1 MLHNSKSVLI
11 VPFEIEKISI
21 IICHIQITSIIN
33 RDQNELDSKAGEY
46 AQQKGQQSNR
56 RKKPKIA
63 TSATKKLSAAVKAFL
78 SSAAARNT
86 KDTGGTKT
94 KKGSTTVTTD
104 SPGIDSCCQADLTQ
118 KGVST
123 VETSKDNQ
131 TKIRQRNPLLTS
143 LVSSS
148 LIPACSAVKMPP
160 SLTAINKSKSSTP
173 STKVLVS
180 PAPVN
185 SWKATTSSTPLS
197 PASVNPSR
205 TTTSST
211 KILSPPAPVNSSTV
225 TTSSTPSLSA
235 SVNSSTTTMS
245 STKMPPS
252 PALVNLI
259 RETTSP
265 AADRVTQN
273 KMTLKDT
280 LTTNRVAAESKRDD
294 EGKSAS
300 EPCNIASHKVSSS
313 RQQVCQSGSH
323 PTLASVINKHLNQS
337 ESSDVKNARTKAAT
351 KDASKTTVNQ
361 PEPETK
367 PYLGSATVSVAH
379 TTQESVDTKFSS
391 EPPILKSKGNILA
404 TSDSSSNRSKSV
416 STKSETTS
424 TASNVPSSV
433 NEDAGNNGKQPVMT
447 LYLKKSSA
455 GQLVLTQA
463 VPHVKCSPEFETKQ
477 PFVKM
482 LTGGSNIPLNISGTT
497 LENTPVQ
504 TKGFANSPPQRM
516 SMSRPT
522 NARSPGASQPARY
535 HCPILGTNAFNNSP
549 LTASSQTLPHALN
562 RSTTISSTGL
572 QLGRLKEPLQGS
584 LSVGQQYVVSRKPAA
599 TTWTSPSSSLNPG
612 YASRVRHTIPMG
624 STAAPQPPIPG
635 MMQQCANGSKR
646 MINGMSQNEIEACK
660 IWSRYVMFFMP
671 FSYF

>member
-1 MLHNSKSVLI
+1 MQV
-11 VPFEIEKISI
+11 
-21 IICHIQITSIIN
+21 TSIIN
-33 RDQNELDSKAGEY
+33 RDQNELDNKAGEH
-46 AQQKGQQSNR
+46 AQQKGQQLNR
-56 RKKPKIA
+56 GKKPKIA

-94 KKGSTTVTTD
+94 KTGSTTMATD
-104 SPGIDSCCQADLTQ
+104 SPGINSCYQAESTQ
-118 KGVST
+118 KEVST
-123 VETSKDNQ
+123 AETSKDNQ

-160 SLTAINKSKSSTP
+160 SLTARNKSKVCTS
-173 STKVLVS
+173 STKVLMS

-185 SWKATTSSTPLS
+185 SSKATTSSTPSS
-197 PASVNPSR
+197 PASVNSSKAP
-205 TTTSST
+205 TSST
-211 KILSPPAPVNSSTV
+211 LSLPT
-225 TTSSTPSLSA
+225 
-235 SVNSSTTTMS
+235 SVNSSKTTMS

-252 PALVNLI
+252 PVPVNPM
-259 RETTSP
+259 RATTSP
-265 AADRVTQN
+265 GADRVAQN
-273 KMTLKDT
+273 KVTPKDT
-280 LTTNRVAAESKRDD
+280 LTTNTVYAESRRDD
-294 EGKSAS
+294 EGRTAS
-300 EPCNIASHKVSSS
+300 EPCHVASYKMSSS
-313 RQQVCQSGSH
+313 RQQVCQSGSQ
-323 PTLASVINKHLNQS
+323 PTLASVIDKLLNQS

-351 KDASKTTVNQ
+351 KDASKTSVDQ
-361 PEPETK
+361 PETK
-367 PYLGSATVSVAH
+367 PYLGSATVSVTH
-379 TTQESVDTKFSS
+379 TTEESVDKIFSC
-391 EPPILKSKGNILA
+391 EPPILKPKDNILA
-404 TSDSSSNRSKSV
+404 TSDSSSNLSKSV

-424 TASNVPSSV
+424 AASNVQSSV

-497 LENTPVQ
+497 LENIPVQ
-504 TKGFANSPPQRM
+504 TKGFANPPPQRM
-516 SMSRPT
+516 SLSRST

-535 HCPILGTNAFNNSP
+535 HCPIPGTNAFNNSP

-562 RSTTISSTGL
+562 RSTTMSSTGL

-624 STAAPQPPIPG
+624 LTAAPQPPIPG
-635 MMQQCANGSKR
+635 MMQQCANGRKK

-660 IWSRYVMFFMP
+660 IWSRYVMFFMH